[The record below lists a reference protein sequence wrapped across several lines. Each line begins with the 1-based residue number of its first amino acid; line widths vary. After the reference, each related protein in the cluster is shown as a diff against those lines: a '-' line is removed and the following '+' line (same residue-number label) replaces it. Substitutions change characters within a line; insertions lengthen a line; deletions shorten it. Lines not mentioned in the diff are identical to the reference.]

1 MNHLDWLLGASALG
15 VPPEGA
21 IIPQS
26 LLERDID
33 CNSHRGRG
41 EGDLAV
47 VLGRELGE
55 GRAQVAMLGEAR
67 VLSPHPRPGLH
78 LASLRHRH
86 QRHPQPD
93 RNL

>member
-1 MNHLDWLLGASALG
+1 MNRLDWLLGASALG

-26 LLERDID
+26 LLVRDLD

-47 VLGRELGE
+47 VLGRELG
-55 GRAQVAMLGEAR
+55 GGGKAR
-67 VLSPHPRPGLH
+67 VLSPHPRPDLH
-78 LASLRHRH
+78 RASLRHRL
-86 QRHPQPD
+86 QRHQYQ
-93 RNL
+93 